1 MPEGAKPHP
10 RARRGALRRSLAFMR
25 SHWPQTTL
33 SVFFLLL
40 SSAGNLAVPTITKEV
55 IDNGIVPSQAAAIL
69 AGCLMI
75 VGITALRSLFTFLQ
89 GVLAAR
95 VSQQVAFEMR
105 NALYDKIQRL
115 SFSYHD
121 QAQTGQL
128 LTRATSDVDQVRN
141 FISMGVIQ
149 ILSTV
154 LVLTG
159 SLYLLL
165 GINWRLTLH
174 VLPIMALVAV
184 IFLYISRVGRPM
196 FRVVQEKVAA
206 LNTQLEENIVG
217 VRMVKAYRGEP
228 AERRRFEEANDDLM
242 QFSRKVARLFAF
254 AMPLVF
260 AMSNFGTL
268 VVTWGGGVQILAE
281 RLTIGELVAF
291 QGYLFLVMF
300 PITTL
305 GWVMMSISQAA
316 ASAERIFEILDARSE
331 VVEKPTATTLAP
343 MRNGLA
349 FEDVEFRYVGS
360 AAPVIN
366 AISLR
371 TSAEESIA
379 IVGETGS
386 GKSTIVN
393 LIPRFYDVTRGRIAI
408 DDVDVR
414 DVTLESLR
422 RQIGIVLEETTL
434 FGGTI
439 RQNIA
444 YGRPEASDQQVHA
457 VAEAA
462 AAAEFISELPEGY
475 DSTIGERGVTLSG
488 GQKQRLAIARAL
500 LIEPRILILDDSTS
514 SVDFE
519 TEAKIRAAIERLR
532 IGRLS
537 FVIAS
542 RLSTV
547 QNADRVM
554 VMEGGRLAA
563 MGSHSSLLH
572 ESALYAEIYYSQL
585 QPEAAA

>member
-1 MPEGAKPHP
+1 MSSVTDNAAP
-10 RARRGALRRSLAFMR
+10 RGALRRSLGFMR
-25 SHWPQTTL
+25 KHWLPTAL
-33 SVFFLLL
+33 SFVFLLL
-40 SSAGNLAVPTITKEV
+40 SSAGNLAVPRITQEV
-55 IDNGIVPSQAAAIL
+55 VDGGILDSRAGVIL
-69 AGCLMI
+69 AGTLVI
-75 VGITALRSLFTFLQ
+75 VGVTALRSLFTFLQ

-95 VSQQVAFEMR
+95 VSQHVAFDMR
-105 NALYDKIQRL
+105 NALYDKIQHL

-149 ILSTV
+149 IVTTV
-154 LVLTG
+154 LLLGG
-159 SLYLLL
+159 SLYLLFDT
-165 GINWRLTLH
+165 NWRLALH
-174 VLPIMALVAV
+174 ILPVMAVV
-184 IFLYISRVGRPM
+184 GVVFFFISRVGRPM

-206 LNTQLEENIVG
+206 LNHQLEENIVG
-217 VRMVKAYRGEP
+217 VRMVKAYRGAI
-228 AERRRFEEANDDLM
+228 AERERFAASNEDLM
-242 QFSRKVARLFAF
+242 QYSRRVARLFAF

-281 RLTIGELVAF
+281 RLTVGELVAF
-291 QGYLFLVMF
+291 QGYLFLAMF

-305 GWVMMSISQAA
+305 GWVMMSISQAS
-316 ASAERIFEILDARSE
+316 ASADRIFEILDARSD
-331 VVEKPTATTLAP
+331 VVEKPDAARLAP
-343 MRNGLA
+343 MRVGLS
-349 FEDVEFRYVGS
+349 FEEVEFRYVGS
-360 AAPVIN
+360 GAPILSGV
-366 AISLR
+366 SFQ
-371 TSAEESIA
+371 TSAEETIA

-393 LIPRFYDVTRGRIAI
+393 LIPRFYDVTGGRIEI
-408 DDVDVR
+408 DGIDVR

-422 RQIGIVLEETTL
+422 QQIGIVLEETTL

-444 YGRPEASDQQVHA
+444 YGRPDASDADVQRA
-457 VAEAA
+457 AEAA
-462 AAAEFISELPEGY
+462 AAADFVAELPDGY

-519 TEAKIRAAIERLR
+519 TEAKIRTAIERLR
-532 IGRLS
+532 LGRLS
-537 FVIAS
+537 LVIAS

-547 QNADRVM
+547 QNADRIL

-563 MGSHSSLLH
+563 SGDHHSLLH
-572 ESALYAEIYYSQL
+572 ENALYAEIYYSQL
-585 QPEAAA
+585 QPEAVA